1 MESALLSYRPPYDWP
16 AVLAFLGARRI
27 PSVESV
33 ADDCYARTVRLGDVR
48 GWFRLRH
55 DPAHCQFELTYQL
68 SDLALAPELVARVR
82 RLLDLDTDL
91 AAVHAVLAADP
102 LLADLLKRFPGTRL
116 PGAWDPFEFSVRAVL
131 GQQISVRAA
140 TTLAARIAA
149 RYGLPVGDGSTEL
162 SHYFPNPAE
171 LVAVDFAG
179 LGLTRA
185 RTATLI
191 QLVRAVDGGR
201 VAFTRDSLEAFAQ
214 GFVALPGIGPW
225 TAQYV
230 AMRGLSLADAF
241 PASDLGVLKA
251 LGVDGRKATERAASA
266 RAESWRPWRAYA
278 TILLWR
284 SLAS

>member
-1 MESALLSYRPPYDWP
+1 MRTAILSYHPPYDWS
-16 AVLAFLGARRI
+16 AVLAFLAARRI
-27 PSVESV
+27 PNVEWV
-33 ADDCYARTVRLGDVR
+33 DDESYGRSVRLGEVG

-55 DPAHCQFELTYQL
+55 DAAHGQFELTYEL
-68 SDLALAPELVARVR
+68 SDMALETELVTRVR

-91 AAVHAVLAADP
+91 AAVHAVLGADP
-102 LLADLLKRFPGTRL
+102 LLAELIQRYPGTRL

-149 RYGLPVGDGSTEL
+149 RYGRPSGAGPAEL
-162 SHYFPNPAE
+162 SHYFPNAAE
-171 LVAVDFAG
+171 LAAVDFAG

-191 QLVRAVDGGR
+191 ELARAVNEGR
-201 VAFTRDSLEAFAQ
+201 VDFCRDSLEAFAAR
-214 GFVALPGIGPW
+214 FVALPGIGPW

-251 LGVDGRKATERAASA
+251 LGVDGHKATERAASA
-266 RAESWRPWRAYA
+266 RAEHWRPFRGYA
-278 TILLWR
+278 TLFLWR
-284 SLAS
+284 SLAT